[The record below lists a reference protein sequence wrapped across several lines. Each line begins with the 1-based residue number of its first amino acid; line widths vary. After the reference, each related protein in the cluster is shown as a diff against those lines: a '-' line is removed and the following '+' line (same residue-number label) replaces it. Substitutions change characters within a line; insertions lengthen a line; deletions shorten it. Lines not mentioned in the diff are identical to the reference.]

1 MCRHLAY
8 LGPRVR
14 VADVLVAPEHALL
27 EQTWAPADMRGSG
40 TVNADGFGFGWYDGP
55 GDALRYRRAVPMWA
69 DGSLPDLA
77 GAIRTTH
84 LVAAA
89 RNGTTA
95 MPVTETACAPF
106 RHGRWL
112 FSHNGV
118 VLGWPASVAAL
129 AETLPAA
136 DLAQL
141 EAPTDSALLWALA
154 LRRLR
159 DGMAV
164 DEVVAGLTTDVAR
177 AAPGSRLNLLLSD
190 GTTVAATAWGHSLSV
205 LEGADRLVV
214 SSEPFGAGDEE
225 WQAVPDQT
233 LVMLTGS
240 GVKTRP
246 LQGPPPRP
254 AGADPGAD
262 PVGRRRR

>member
-8 LGPRVR
+8 LGPPAPVR
-14 VADVLVAPEHALL
+14 DLVLSPRHSLL

-40 TVNADGFGFGWYDGP
+40 TVNADGFGLGWYDGP

-77 GAIRTTH
+77 RTIQTTA
-84 LVAAA
+84 LVAAV
-89 RNGTTA
+89 RNGTTG
-95 MPVTETACAPF
+95 MPVVEAACAPF

-118 VLGWPASVAAL
+118 VLGWPQSASAL
-129 AETLPAA
+129 AQALPAT
-136 DLAQL
+136 DLMRL

-154 LRRLR
+154 RRRLL
-159 DGMAV
+159 DGASVEAV
-164 DEVVAGLTTDVAR
+164 VEGLTVDVGR

-190 GTTVAATAWGHSLSV
+190 GETVAASTWGHSLSV
-205 LEGADRLVV
+205 LEGSDRLLL
-214 SSEPFGAGDEE
+214 SSEAFGEHTDA
-225 WQAVPDQT
+225 WQPVPDQT
-233 LVMLTGS
+233 LVVLTDS

-246 LQGPPPRP
+246 LPGPPPRP
-254 AGADPGAD
+254 VHHAPAPK
-262 PVGRRRR
+262 GRP

>member
-8 LGPRVR
+8 LGPAVS
-14 VADVLVAPEHALL
+14 VADILLAPEHSLL

-40 TVNADGFGFGWYDGP
+40 TVNADGYGFGWYDGH

-77 GAIRTTH
+77 RSIRTTA

-89 RNGTTA
+89 RNGTTG

-118 VLGWPASVAAL
+118 VMGWPATV
-129 AETLPAA
+129 A
-136 DLAQL
+136 DLARSLPATDLMRL
-141 EAPTDSALLWALA
+141 EAPTDSALLWAAA
-154 LRRLR
+154 LRRLL
-159 DGMAV
+159 DG
-164 DEVVAGLTTDVAR
+164 DSSETVVESLTTEVAE

-190 GTTVAATAWGHSLSV
+190 GETVVASTWGHSLSV
-205 LEGADRLVV
+205 LEGSKHVLV
-214 SSEPFGAGDEE
+214 SSEPFGATHER
-225 WQAVPDQT
+225 WQPVPDRH
-233 LVMLTGS
+233 LVQATAAGL
-240 GVKTRP
+240 KTRP
-246 LQGPPPRP
+246 L
-254 AGADPGAD
+254 D
-262 PVGRRRR
+262 

>member
-8 LGPRVR
+8 LGAPVT
-14 VADVLVAPEHALL
+14 VADVLLAPQHSLL

-40 TVNADGFGFGWYDGP
+40 TVNADGYGFGWYDGH

-77 GAIRTTH
+77 RSIRTTS

-89 RNGTTA
+89 RNGTTG
-95 MPVTETACAPF
+95 MPVTESACAPF

-118 VLGWPASVAAL
+118 VAGWPDTVESL
-129 AETLPAA
+129 AESLPAI
-136 DLAQL
+136 DLMRL

-154 LRRLR
+154 LRQLL
-159 DGMAV
+159 DGTDV
-164 DEVVAGLTTDVAR
+164 EEVVERLTTEVAH

-190 GTTVAATAWGHSLSV
+190 GETVAASAWGHSLSV
-205 LEGADRLVV
+205 LEGPDHVLV
-214 SSEPFGAGDEE
+214 SSEPFGATTEG
-225 WQAVPDQT
+225 WQPVPDQT
-233 LVMLTGS
+233 LVVVTADDTKM
-240 GVKTRP
+240 RP
-246 LQGPPPRP
+246 LAGPPPLR
-254 AGADPGAD
+254 ADHDAIVKGQPH
-262 PVGRRRR
+262 P

>member
-8 LGPRVR
+8 LGAPVT
-14 VADVLVAPEHALL
+14 VADVLLAPQHSLL

-40 TVNADGFGFGWYDGP
+40 TVNADGYGFGWYDGH

-77 GAIRTTH
+77 RSLRTTS

-89 RNGTTA
+89 RNGTTG
-95 MPVTETACAPF
+95 MPVTESACAPF

-118 VLGWPASVAAL
+118 VSGWPATVESL
-129 AETLPAA
+129 AESLPAI
-136 DLAQL
+136 DLMRL

-154 LRRLR
+154 LRQLL
-159 DGMAV
+159 DGTAV
-164 DEVVAGLTTDVAR
+164 EEVVERLTTEVAH

-190 GTTVAATAWGHSLSV
+190 GETVAASAWGHSLSV
-205 LEGADRLVV
+205 LEGPDHVLV
-214 SSEPFGAGDEE
+214 SSEPFGATTEG
-225 WQAVPDQT
+225 WQPVPDQT
-233 LVMLTGS
+233 LVVVTADDTKM
-240 GVKTRP
+240 RP
-246 LQGPPPRP
+246 LTGPPPLR
-254 AGADPGAD
+254 ADHDAIVKGHPH
-262 PVGRRRR
+262 P